1 LKIIDLL
8 NMKKIQ
14 KYLNPINFFI
24 VLIFLSSCSGDLDFN
39 KSKNKNDQFKKSDK
53 ISIKEKLEITI
64 SCNEESIEK
73 YLKDGWKIKNKKSR
87 EKVCSWKS
95 VPANDNCDIEKDK
108 GCKIIKPNVFGNE
121 IFYLL
126 EK

>member
-1 LKIIDLL
+1 M
-8 NMKKIQ
+8 NKIQ
-14 KYLNPINFFI
+14 KNVTAINIFI
-24 VLIFLSSCSGDLDFN
+24 ILIFLSSCSGGLDFN
-39 KSKNKNDQFKKSDK
+39 RSKNKNDQFKKSDE
-53 ISIKEKLEITI
+53 ISIKDKLEITI

-108 GCKIIKPNVFGNE
+108 GCKIIKPNIFGYE
-121 IFYLL
+121 IIYLL

>member
-1 LKIIDLL
+1 
-8 NMKKIQ
+8 MKKIQ